1 MKEISKILKVGRTLL
16 KESDPISHHYKHP
29 HMIKRRKVL
38 RETIDTFTGT
48 STPEYFKY
56 LAMNNLS
63 RWRKERYRKTLIS
76 NVQVVQGDWGDI
88 TFKLTK
94 TYGECFAVLNMANAY
109 VPGGGYVEG
118 MSAQEENMYRRTDCH
133 FYITEKEYD
142 RSLNRYRPFMTELIS
157 ATNGTVYLDTD
168 NPRICIRGSE
178 DQTRDDLGYAWLKE
192 DEIFPFYELRASAQ
206 DLRGKVQFDAAEARK
221 RIVSQLDTLKANK
234 VRYAVLGAFGCGAF
248 LNPAEII
255 ATIYKEEIEK
265 RIDDFSLIVFA
276 ILDSSKSENYSIFKR
291 VLNKRT

>member
-1 MKEISKILKVGRTLL
+1 MKEISKVLKVGRTLL

-29 HMIKRRKVL
+29 YMIKRRKVL
-38 RETIDTFTGT
+38 RETLNVFN
-48 STPEYFKY
+48 SVTPSDYCQNK
-56 LAMNNLS
+56 AMVNLS
-63 RWRKERYRKTLIS
+63 RWLKERNSVSPEKK
-76 NVQVVQGDWGDI
+76 VQVIEGDWGDI
-88 TFKLTK
+88 TLKLTK

-142 RSLNRYRPFMTELIS
+142 RSLNRYRPFMTEQIS

-168 NPRICIRGSE
+168 NPRICMRGSE
-178 DQTRDDLGYAWLKE
+178 DQTLDDLGYAWLKE

-221 RIVSQLDTLKANK
+221 RIIAQLDTLQDNK
-234 VRYAVLGAFGCGAF
+234 VRYAVLGAFGCGAY
-248 LNPAEII
+248 LNPPEII
-255 ATIYKEEIEK
+255 ANIYKEEIEK
-265 RIDDFSLIVFA
+265 RINDFSLIVFA
-276 ILDSSKSENYSIFKR
+276 ILDSSKSGNYSVFKR

>member
-1 MKEISKILKVGRTLL
+1 
-16 KESDPISHHYKHP
+16 
-29 HMIKRRKVL
+29 
-38 RETIDTFTGT
+38 
-48 STPEYFKY
+48 
-56 LAMNNLS
+56 MNNLS

-168 NPRICIRGSE
+168 NPRICIRESE

-206 DLRGKVQFDAAEARK
+206 DLCGKVQFDAAEARK

-255 ATIYKEEIEK
+255 TTIYKEEIEK